1 MQCKIPFIILPLRPV
16 DCIRGFSRET
26 LVEMTTNIE
35 SQEHRRRQNGEIG
48 YAEHPRAGGTDDLET
63 FFSIAHRYLG
73 MLFSLKQFKEKW
85 QQLVRYVYLHINNAA
100 EILCNTVTTMFS
112 TCLCFQGVI
121 MEDCHSYVA
130 NAILNFVTATT
141 LCKF

>member
-1 MQCKIPFIILPLRPV
+1 MLLVNVSHVSLNHNSSSTSQYCLGMIDWLECYYIFIFIYFINLAAMKKLINMLYYFTFRPV

-85 QQLVRYVYLHINNAA
+85 QKLVR
-100 EILCNTVTTMFS
+100 
-112 TCLCFQGVI
+112 
-121 MEDCHSYVA
+121 
-130 NAILNFVTATT
+130 
-141 LCKF
+141 